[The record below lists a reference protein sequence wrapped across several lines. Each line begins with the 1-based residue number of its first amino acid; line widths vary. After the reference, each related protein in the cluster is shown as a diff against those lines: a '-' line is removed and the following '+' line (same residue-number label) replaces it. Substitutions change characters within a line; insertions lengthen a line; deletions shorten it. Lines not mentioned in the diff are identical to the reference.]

1 MHIELTQHFSIGMR
15 PLSSSLSLAPLMSS
29 SNLQRDQLFLK
40 VGTHTVFVET
50 EFQLEDG
57 SETTMTGTGFFVSE
71 NLVLTAAHVV
81 VPQNGKVTAIGVK
94 YKGIKDVKPTDP
106 TIECQLLEVIPPM
119 DPENYDPL
127 EDLAIIKC
135 RMRSPEFL
143 RLSTE
148 KPSTGDDVQIVG
160 YPGNVDKDW
169 LSSRHPSLKDPDSDI
184 EVVKQLLP
192 HRKLMVS
199 EGKVS
204 EIKDGCARHGVSTIP
219 GMSGGCLLYQG
230 QVCGK
235 PTVI

>member
-1 MHIELTQHFSIGMR
+1 
-15 PLSSSLSLAPLMSS
+15 MSS
-29 SNLQRDQLFLK
+29 STLQRDQLFLK
-40 VGTHTVFVET
+40 VGSHTVFVET
-50 EFQLEDG
+50 EIQLKNG
-57 SETTMTGTGFFVSE
+57 SKETMTGTGFFVAE
-71 NLVLTAAHVV
+71 TLVLTAAHVV
-81 VPQNGKVTAIGVK
+81 MPENCKVTAIGIK
-94 YKGIKDVKPTDP
+94 YKGIKEVKPTDA
-106 TIECQLLEVIPPM
+106 TIECELLEVIPPM

-135 RMRSPEFL
+135 RMRSPQFL

-148 KPSTGDDVQIVG
+148 KPSKGDDVQIVG

-169 LSSRHPSLKDPDSDI
+169 LSSRHPSVTDPDSDI

-192 HRKLMVS
+192 RRKLTVS

-219 GMSGGCLLYQG
+219 GMSGGCLVYQG

-235 PTVI
+235 STVV

>member
-1 MHIELTQHFSIGMR
+1 
-15 PLSSSLSLAPLMSS
+15 MSS
-29 SNLQRDQLFLK
+29 SNIQRDQLFLK
-40 VGTHTVFVET
+40 VGSHTVFVET

-57 SETTMTGTGFFVSE
+57 SEETMTGTGFFVAE

-81 VPQNGKVTAIGVK
+81 VPKNGKVTAIGVK
-94 YKGIKDVKPTDP
+94 YKGIKYVKPTDP
-106 TIECQLLEVIPPM
+106 TIESQLLEVIPPM
-119 DPENYDPL
+119 DPDIYNPL

-135 RMRSPEFL
+135 RMRSPHFL

-148 KPSTGDDVQIVG
+148 KPSKGDDVQIVG

-192 HRKLMVS
+192 RRKLTVS
-199 EGKVS
+199 EGEVS

-219 GMSGGCLLYQG
+219 GMSGGCLVYQG

-235 PTVI
+235 STVV